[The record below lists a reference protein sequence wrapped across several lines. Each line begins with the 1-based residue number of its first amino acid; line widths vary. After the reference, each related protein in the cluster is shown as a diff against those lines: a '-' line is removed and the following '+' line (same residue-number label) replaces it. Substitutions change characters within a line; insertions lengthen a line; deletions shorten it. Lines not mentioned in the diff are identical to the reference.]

1 MVNRTSYFFRPGWP
15 GSYDM
20 SHREAE
26 SMLNYSSKFV
36 FTYILG
42 TIASCSPRET
52 WDSLSMSYSQ
62 LSPKSANIDSQWL

>member
-42 TIASCSPRET
+42 TIASCRVPKVAEA
-52 WDSLSMSYSQ
+52 SQ
-62 LSPKSANIDSQWL
+62 LNLYSRQLLKK

>member
-1 MVNRTSYFFRPGWP
+1 
-15 GSYDM
+15 M

-42 TIASCSPRET
+42 TIASCRVPKVAEA
-52 WDSLSMSYSQ
+52 SQ
-62 LSPKSANIDSQWL
+62 LNLYSRQLLKK